1 MPVITRSKMMNT
13 VEEEEEEIP
22 RTIERNPHHGLKE
35 KLQSLTR
42 LYEQQKLAS
51 IGARI
56 HNVRP
61 NELKTLP
68 NEGFYR
74 NGSIKVG
81 EFDAREG
88 HFEQVLP
95 NVGDDRSG
103 GVNVGE
109 FDRNGSKKVSEFDA
123 RKHQFEQ
130 VLPNVGEFDA
140 RKGHLDRNGSMK
152 VGEFDGKRSQL
163 EQVLPNVGVDRNGGV
178 IDGGFDRN
186 GSKKVGEFDA
196 RKGQFEQ
203 VLSNDRNGCVTVG
216 EFETRKHQLDR
227 NESIRKPKN
236 EPIMREN
243 VMPNATVTKT
253 YVLPQSPSN
262 GLDDAKENVNVD
274 RIVGFTCPRKAPV
287 SSTVARK
294 LSLGSQLEA
303 RGYRG
308 DRKTGQQMDPLF
320 EKQSSRIMVFV
331 RLRPMMKKEKETG
344 SRNCVRVVNRRD
356 VYLTEFASENDYLR
370 LKRLRGR
377 HFSFDACFPESSTQ
391 FEVYST
397 STADLIEA
405 VLQGRNGSVFCY
417 GATGAGKTYTML
429 GTVESPGV
437 MVLAIKDLF
446 TKVRQRSVDGNHA
459 VHLSYLEVYNETV
472 RDLLSPGRPLVLR
485 EDKQGILAAGLSQY
499 RAYSTDEVMA
509 LLLQGN
515 KNRTTEPTR
524 ANETS
529 SRSHAIL
536 QVMVEYRTRDASMN
550 LVSRVGKLSLIDLA
564 GSERAL
570 ATDQRTM
577 RSMEGA
583 NINRSLL
590 ALSSCI
596 NALVEGKK
604 HIPYRNS
611 KLTQLLK
618 DSLGGACNTVM
629 IANIS
634 PSNFTFGETQNTLHW
649 ADRAKE
655 IRNKAYET
663 NEERAPE
670 SEAEQAKLLLEV
682 QKENRE
688 LRVQLAKQQQKLLTL
703 QAQSLAAHASPTPSV
718 TSTMSTPLSSNRPSN
733 KQKPKMVWVATP
745 DKNRKNAREETV
757 KELQS
762 VVKALESE
770 IERIKREHSSQL
782 KKKDDK
788 IRDLTS
794 KLSKGAVTR
803 DQVFRGSAKPK
814 AANNRD
820 MKTPGHRFQSPAPTA
835 KKRSFWDITTG
846 NSPSATTVNGRKTR
860 SHVNVEPTGQPSML
874 LQPGFARPKL
884 SPFRQ

>member
-1 MPVITRSKMMNT
+1 MPVSTRSQ
-13 VEEEEEEIP
+13 IFG
-22 RTIERNPHHGLKE
+22 IEDDNAGTSTATATTTTTNMAQALRNPHHGLKE

-51 IGARI
+51 LGSRI
-56 HNVRP
+56 QNVRP
-61 NELKTLP
+61 QESKIPPISALD
-68 NEGFYR
+68 R
-74 NGSIKVG
+74 NVSMKI
-81 EFDAREG
+81 
-88 HFEQVLP
+88 
-95 NVGDDRSG
+95 DD
-103 GVNVGE
+103 
-109 FDRNGSKKVSEFDA
+109 FDRN
-123 RKHQFEQ
+123 
-130 VLPNVGEFDA
+130 
-140 RKGHLDRNGSMK
+140 NGVMK
-152 VGEFDGKRSQL
+152 
-163 EQVLPNVGVDRNGGV
+163 
-178 IDGGFDRN
+178 
-186 GSKKVGEFDA
+186 
-196 RKGQFEQ
+196 
-203 VLSNDRNGCVTVG
+203 
-216 EFETRKHQLDR
+216 
-227 NESIRKPKN
+227 
-236 EPIMREN
+236 EN
-243 VMPNATVTKT
+243 SMPNATVTKT
-253 YVLPQSPSN
+253 YVNVIPQSPN
-262 GLDDAKENVNVD
+262 QQLDDAKENMAANGD
-274 RIVGFTCPRKAPV
+274 RIVGFMCPRKAPV
-287 SSTVARK
+287 SSKAARK

-303 RGYRG
+303 RGFRE
-308 DRKTGQQMDPLF
+308 RCLGQEMEPLF
-320 EKQSSRIMVFV
+320 ERQSNGGSSSSSRIMVFV

-344 SRNCVRVVNRRD
+344 SRNCVRIVNRKD

-377 HFSFDACFPESSTQ
+377 HFTFDSSFPESSTQ
-391 FEVYST
+391 LEVYSAT
-397 STADLIEA
+397 TADLVEA

-429 GTVESPGV
+429 GTVENPGV

-446 TKVRQRSVDGNHA
+446 TKIRQRSVDGNHT

-509 LLLQGN
+509 LLFQGN

-536 QVMVEYRTRDASMN
+536 QVMVEYRARDASMN
-550 LVSRVGKLSLIDLA
+550 MVNRVGKLSLIDLA

-570 ATDQRTM
+570 ATEQRTV

-663 NEERAPE
+663 NEEIVQAPE

-703 QAQSLAAHASPTPSV
+703 QAQSLAANTSPTPSV
-718 TSTMSTPLSSNRPSN
+718 CSMLTPPPSSNKVNDKRRPKISL
-733 KQKPKMVWVATP
+733 PATP
-745 DKNRKNAREETV
+745 EQNRKKGPEETV
-757 KELQS
+757 SELQLL
-762 VVKALESE
+762 VKALEGE
-770 IERIKREHSSQL
+770 IERMKREHSSQL
-782 KKKDDK
+782 KKRDDR
-788 IRDLTS
+788 IRELTE
-794 KLSKGAVTR
+794 KLPKGTKTGEEGLKM
-803 DQVFRGSAKPK
+803 FGSRVSVKPK
-814 AANNRD
+814 VANNGD
-820 MKTPGHRFQSPAPTA
+820 IKTPSHRFQSPAPTA
-835 KKRSFWDITTG
+835 KKRSFWDITTA
-846 NSPSATTVNGRKTR
+846 NSPSNTTVNGRKTR
-860 SHVNVEPTGQPSML
+860 SHVNNGELTAPPSML
-874 LQPGFARPKL
+874 LQPGFARQRR
-884 SPFRQ
+884 SPFR